1 MKTSIRLI
9 SLILAVMM
17 LLMAF
22 VACGTDTPDVGPDNS
37 SDSDAVDTVA
47 QTTKPT
53 LADTKINWEG
63 AEYRILGRG
72 EGDNNMFRNFEID
85 RDEMPEDVVGV
96 AVWNRNEALMAK
108 YGLDVVGTL
117 VNEKPN
123 NTAKVF
129 LEAGDDQY
137 DLIICP
143 PNSLHPFA
151 MQGYLLDIPSL
162 EHIDI
167 EQDCWNDYANTQLTM
182 GGKLFYTTNKF
193 LLHDKHRT
201 WMVFYNRELARELN
215 IGYLESEVFD
225 GTWTIDRLVE
235 ISKIG
240 SAETDGVD
248 GMSYNDRWGVA
259 FSDVYCFA
267 QLAFASGFRFSQH
280 GVDGYPELIGATD
293 EMVSILDKVFEVIE
307 DKNTCYIWPLR
318 PESEKTSGR
327 LDNSIFCEG
336 HAVVIVDVISTF
348 DDMSAAG
355 VSFEFGAIP
364 NPKYNETQKD
374 YYSFPNA
381 GNGSLFAVPATV
393 YDPVKAGFALE
404 AISEESVATSYE
416 AYIETKCK
424 LQDVYDE
431 DSAKCL
437 DIIFEG
443 VVYDIVQITDIG
455 NLGKIVSSELPKSE
469 SNTYA
474 RLFDK
479 NKKRANNEMA
489 KIKEAYLAQ
498 AAIG

>member
-17 LLMAF
+17 LLSSF
-22 VACGTDTPDVGPDNS
+22 ISCGQTTPPDDGRGTD
-37 SDSDAVDTVA
+37 DSVA
-47 QTTKPT
+47 QTSKPT

-72 EGDNNMFRNFEID
+72 QGDTNMFRNFEID

-96 AVWNRNEALMAK
+96 AVWNRNKALMDK

-117 VNEKPN
+117 VDEKPN

-137 DLIICP
+137 DLIMSP
-143 PNSLHPFA
+143 PNTLHPFA
-151 MQGYLLDIPSL
+151 TQGYLLDIPSL
-162 EHIDI
+162 EHIDL
-167 EQDCWNDYANTQLTM
+167 EHETWNDYANTQLTM

-215 IGYLESEVFD
+215 IGYLETEVFE
-225 GTWTIDRLVE
+225 GTWTIDRLIE

-240 SAETDGVD
+240 SAETDGID

-259 FSDVYCFA
+259 FSDNYCFT
-267 QLAFASGFRFSQH
+267 QLCFASGLRFCKN
-280 GVDGYPELIGATD
+280 GDDGYPELVGATD
-293 EMVSILDKVFEVIE
+293 EMVSIIDKVFEVIA
-307 DKNTCYIWPLR
+307 DKSNCYLWAQR
-318 PESEKTSGR
+318 PESEKVAGR

-348 DDMSAAG
+348 DDMSIAG

-364 NPKYNETQKD
+364 NPKYNEEQKE
-374 YYSFPNA
+374 YYSMPNP
-381 GNGSLFAVPATV
+381 GNGSLFAVPSTV
-393 YDPVKAGFALE
+393 YDAVKAGFALE
-404 AISEESVATSYE
+404 AISEESVDTSYE

-437 DIIFEG
+437 DIIFKG

-455 NLGKIVSSELPKSE
+455 NLNRIVSSEIPNSE
-469 SNTYA
+469 SNIYA
-474 RLFDK
+474 RLYDK
-479 NKKRANNEMA
+479 NEKRAKNELK

-498 AAIG
+498 EALVKS